1 MASMQGTAASERE
14 LKAEGVAEAARDPNS
29 SVTAED
35 AEKALVDQA
44 RAGGAAA
51 FTFDP
56 DATPAEKAAAVKEVS
71 MQVYGVLTFPSS

>member
-1 MASMQGTAASERE
+1 MASLQGTAANERE
-14 LKAEGVAEAARDPNS
+14 LKAEGAAEASRDPDS
-29 SVTAED
+29 SVTADD

-56 DATPAEKAAAVKEVS
+56 NATPAEKAAAAKEVS
-71 MQVYGVLTFPSS
+71 MHLCSVSYGPFS